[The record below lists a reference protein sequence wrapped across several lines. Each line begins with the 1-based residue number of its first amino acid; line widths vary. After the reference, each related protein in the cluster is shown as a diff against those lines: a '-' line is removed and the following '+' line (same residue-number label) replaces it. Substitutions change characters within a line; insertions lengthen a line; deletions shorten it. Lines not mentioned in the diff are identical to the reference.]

1 VIEHVR
7 VFDGTRVIADTNVV
21 VEGGVIRAMGA
32 TVARPAGAELVDG
45 KGKTLLPGLID
56 SHTHTIGAAS
66 LEQAPI
72 FGVTTDLDMFTDPS
86 MAADVKKQKKEGKL
100 ANYADLRSAGYL
112 ATAPGGHGTEYGLK
126 VPTLTEPDE
135 AQAWVDARIAEGSD
149 YIKAIYDDALE
160 YGAGKPLPTLS
171 KTTLKALADATHKRG
186 KLLVVHIG
194 SLQQAMDA
202 IDAGADGLAHL
213 FIGPESRPDF
223 GKVAAAHHIF
233 VIGTLTVLQSICG
246 TTFDGALANDD
257 EGQHQHAG
265 EDQLPGGGRSRSP
278 TEGRARADTRRDRRW
293 QSGHGA
299 RRQYAR

>member
-1 VIEHVR
+1 MTRTLVTLLTWTALAAAQTAPKPLVIEHVR
-7 VFDGTRVIADTNVV
+7 VFDGTRVIAETNVA

-32 TVARPAGAELVDG
+32 TVARPAGAEVVDG
-45 KGKTLLPGLID
+45 KGRTLLPGLID

-72 FGVTTDLDMFTDPS
+72 FGVTTDLDMFTDPLIAS
-86 MAADVKKQKKEGKL
+86 EEKKQQKGGKL
-100 ANYADLRSAGYL
+100 ANHADLRSAGYL

-126 VPTLTEPDE
+126 VPTLTQPDE

-149 YIKAIYDDALE
+149 YIKAIYDDAIE
-160 YGAGKPLPTLS
+160 YGMGKPRPTLS
-171 KTTLKALADATHKRG
+171 KATLKALADAAHKHG

-213 FIGPESRPDF
+213 FVGVESRPDF
-223 GKVAAAHHIF
+223 GNVAAAHHIF

-246 TTFDGALANDD
+246 TAFDGELTSDARLRPY
-257 EGQHQHAG
+257 
-265 EDQLPGGGRSRSP
+265 LPGDSI
-278 TEGRARADTRRDRRW
+278 
-293 QSGHGA
+293 
-299 RRQYAR
+299 